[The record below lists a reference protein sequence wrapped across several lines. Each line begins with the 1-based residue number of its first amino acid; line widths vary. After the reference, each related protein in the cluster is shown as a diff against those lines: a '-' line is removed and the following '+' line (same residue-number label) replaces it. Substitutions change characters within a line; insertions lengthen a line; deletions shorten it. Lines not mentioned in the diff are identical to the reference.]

1 MGTSIGTYSNVAVLV
16 STPSGVAWRGEA
28 RRGSAGDGRKWAP
41 LRSVRHFRV
50 LKDAAGCSRVLKG
63 AVQGAHKM
71 KKIEDMTG
79 AVNKPGLRHEC
90 VMPELVISAN
100 CDQAK
105 AQCPMALCG
114 NAGCD
119 GRHSSARVLERSDGT
134 IVRTYVCV
142 AWVLSGGA
150 STVLRRRHCVQG

>member
-1 MGTSIGTYSNVAVLV
+1 M
-16 STPSGVAWRGEA
+16 AWPGEA
-28 RRGSAGDGRKWAP
+28 SRGLAWHGSAGDGRKWAP

-50 LKDAAGCSRVLKG
+50 LKGAAGCSRVLRG

-119 GRHSSARVLERSDGT
+119 GRHSSARVLDGPMGLSY
-134 IVRTYVCV
+134 VRMYALHGSCR
-142 AWVLSGGA
+142 WGA
-150 STVLRRRHCVQG
+150 SMVLRRRHCLQG

>member
-1 MGTSIGTYSNVAVLV
+1 MAWRAVV
-16 STPSGVAWRGEA
+16 WRGEA
-28 RRGSAGDGRKWAP
+28 AQATAENGLPSGPFGT
-41 LRSVRHFRV
+41 L
-50 LKDAAGCSRVLKG
+50 GYSRVP
-63 AVQGAHKM
+63 QGAHKM

-79 AVNKPGLRHEC
+79 AVNKPGLRHEW

-119 GRHSSARVLERSDGT
+119 GRHSSARVLDGPMGLSY
-134 IVRTYVCV
+134 VRTYC
-142 AWVLSGGA
+142 ALHGSCRGGA
-150 STVLRRRHCVQG
+150 STVLRRQHCLQG